1 MNRNKIKIIL
11 VVIAVVFTLVPAVP
25 VQLTAQDA
33 EKDQTKQGESVA
45 PEKSS
50 EAAPVEGEITE
61 ATDLE
66 VGAEETEAVDEEEEE
81 RQGSDSL
88 FATVKQGG
96 PLMIFIFILAI
107 TSMTIIVERIIYFT
121 KNNIW
126 KNIHLITYLRE
137 LASKSGMQYKE
148 DMEDMLRSEFQI
160 YANGMER
167 GLALLSGIG
176 NLSPIVGFLG
186 TVIGMINAFASI
198 AAATTVNAKVVA
210 EGIQIALV
218 TTAGG
223 LSVAAPTLAFVYLF
237 THVIQNRYA
246 NAESVITEISGSL
259 PGLSD
264 RLSAGTKGSSKK
276 SSAKKTGSR
285 TRSS

>member
-1 MNRNKIKIIL
+1 MNGKKIRHCVIIL
-11 VVIAVVFTLVPAVP
+11 FLVTAVTPFATVP
-25 VQLTAQDA
+25 VSAQDTGEKQEETA
-33 EKDQTKQGESVA
+33 EPA
-45 PEKSS
+45 PADVEDLS
-50 EAAPVEGEITE
+50 EGET
-61 ATDLE
+61 T
-66 VGAEETEAVDEEEEE
+66 AEEIASEPSGDMESELDEGEEAPK
-81 RQGSDSL
+81 GTNL

-121 KNNIW
+121 KNKIW
-126 KNIHLITYLRE
+126 KDVHLINYLQE
-137 LASKSGMQYKE
+137 LARKSGLGYRE

-246 NAESVITEISGSL
+246 NAETVITEISGSL

-264 RLSAGTKGSSKK
+264 KLEGEKKGTSKK
-276 SSAKKTGSR
+276 STTKKSG
-285 TRSS
+285 TRSRSKK